1 MLLFLVLTIRRN
13 NKANSKK
20 KDVIIL
26 EKGPTNGLDNTLLET
41 EYSINFTT
49 SKNIFC
55 LSVHYNGSKIFFVS
69 QWCKII

>member
-1 MLLFLVLTIRRN
+1 MLLFLVLTIIRN

-26 EKGPTNGLDNTLLET
+26 GKGPMDGLDNTILET

-69 QWCKII
+69 KWCKII

>member
-1 MLLFLVLTIRRN
+1 MLLFLVLTIIRN

-26 EKGPTNGLDNTLLET
+26 EKSPTNGLDNTLLET
-41 EYSINFTT
+41 DYSINFTT

-55 LSVHYNGSKIFFVS
+55 SSVHYNGSKIFFVS